1 MLILLSTA
9 NAVFLQLK
17 QVKTIV
23 KYRNHPNILKIGKLC
38 KKYWVNENEIF
49 IFQEI
54 LPLENAKAC

>member
-23 KYRNHPNILKIGKLC
+23 KYRNHPNILKIGKLY